1 MHIFATYLKKLY
13 DAMILVPRWILF
25 IITGG
30 IGSILINFLH
40 RPSKKQSRSA
50 VPGAPTTKPIAAKT
64 ISEPQ
69 DKPSALSTATSDP
82 LATPRTLRKGKR
94 KDDRHNQASQAWSS
108 GFSTY
113 CLTLR
118 KTNTAILAHSAPYA
132 Y

>member
-1 MHIFATYLKKLY
+1 MPRSFVSDAFPSEWVMHIFATYLKKLY

-40 RPSKKQSRSA
+40 HPSKKQSRSA
-50 VPGAPTTKPIAAKT
+50 VPGAPTTKPIAGPTTVTSSAAKA

-69 DKPSALSTATSDP
+69 DKSSALSTATSDP

-94 KDDRHNQASQAWSS
+94 KDDRHNQASQA
-108 GFSTY
+108 
-113 CLTLR
+113 
-118 KTNTAILAHSAPYA
+118 
-132 Y
+132 